1 MVFREVT
8 RARRAQI
15 LNRTAK
21 KTGDEFFETYRAC
34 VLTLRNAPEWPPALL
49 RERLD
54 LRLTELIKSTYG
66 DIFPPKVFL
75 AQSNAPRLGSI
86 LKR

>member
-1 MVFREVT
+1 M
-8 RARRAQI
+8 
-15 LNRTAK
+15 NSTAK
-21 KTGDEFFETYRAC
+21 ETGHEFFETYRAC

-54 LRLTELIKSTYG
+54 LRLTELIKPTYHDG

-75 AQSNAPRLGSI
+75 AKSNAPRLGSI